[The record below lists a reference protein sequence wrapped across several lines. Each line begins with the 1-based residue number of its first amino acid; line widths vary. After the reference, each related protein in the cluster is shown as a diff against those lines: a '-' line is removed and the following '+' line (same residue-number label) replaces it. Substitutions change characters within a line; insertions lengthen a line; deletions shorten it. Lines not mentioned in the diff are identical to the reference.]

1 MKKVKRLDRKSFQKV
16 LKEGRT
22 ISTSF
27 LVFKYLEQD
36 LPYFRLGILIT
47 KKVSKKATERNKI
60 KRRIREIVRLNLPKT
75 SKKLDMVFIVI
86 PGIKNDFQILKEKV
100 LKIFSKLENVG

>member
-16 LKEGRT
+16 LKEGKT

-27 LVFKYLEQD
+27 LVLKYLEQD

-60 KRRIREIVRLNLPKT
+60 KRRIREIARLNLPKT
-75 SKKLDMVFIVI
+75 SKNLDMVFIVI